1 MIMGTL
7 CFYHFRH
14 HISGKKTNS
23 ILDAFYFTAAL
34 ATSIGYGDLTPDTN
48 LVMLLVSLFGLLGMI
63 LFGLMVNMVI
73 EIVFKPDE
81 YDANQQ
87 TRDESDLVDDTCMT
101 SLILFAFHMGGGTFL
116 LHFLERMD
124 YIKAFFCVTST
135 ITCID
140 SDGCFITKSGRVFS
154 LFWMV
159 SGTIFIGHLLFS
171 FMELTTLERRMSLAK
186 LFLERRMTRAE
197 FNAADIMQAEYILLK
212 LKEMGR
218 LSQKDI
224 EPIIEELQNLSL

>member
-1 MIMGTL
+1 MVMGTI

-48 LVMLLVSLFGLLGMI
+48 LVKLLVSLFGLLGML

-87 TRDESDLVDDTCMT
+87 TQDESNSVKETCKAALM
-101 SLILFAFHMGGGTFL
+101 LFALHMGGGTFL

-135 ITCID
+135 ITRID
-140 SDGCFITKSGRVFS
+140 SHGCFIMKGGRVFS

-159 SGTIFIGHLLFS
+159 SGTIFIGHLLLS
-171 FMELTTLERRMSLAK
+171 FMELNAQETRMSLAK
-186 LFLERRMTRAE
+186 LFLERRMTRAD
-197 FNAADIMQAEYILLK
+197 FKAADTV
-212 LKEMGR
+212 
-218 LSQKDI
+218 
-224 EPIIEELQNLSL
+224 